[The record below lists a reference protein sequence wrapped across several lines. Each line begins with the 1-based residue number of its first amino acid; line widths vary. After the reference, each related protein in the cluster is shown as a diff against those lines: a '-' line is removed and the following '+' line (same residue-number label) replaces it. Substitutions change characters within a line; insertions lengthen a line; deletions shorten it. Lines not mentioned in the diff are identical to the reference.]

1 MAYKAIR
8 RVKKHPVDIIVG
20 TKSRF
25 EPGKGIPSVENEGY
39 QRGYFCMTRETKEW
53 YERAADISEDE
64 VIGEIEPVKSMVS
77 GE

>member
-1 MAYKAIR
+1 MEKAKNSKWLLVGLVKNMAYKAIR

-39 QRGYFCMTRETKEW
+39 QKGVLLY
-53 YERAADISEDE
+53 D
-64 VIGEIEPVKSMVS
+64 S
-77 GE
+77 GN